1 MRFNDSLWHLWAKQL
16 CLTTIANI
24 KKPDLSLFKE
34 LKRRNVFRVGI
45 AYVVV
50 AWLVAQV
57 LQLVFES
64 FGTPDWAIK
73 TVLVLLATG
82 LPFALFF
89 AWAFELTPEGLKRE
103 KDVERSQSITHKTG
117 RSLDRAIIAILV
129 VALGY
134 FIWESRQKATEPI
147 SPTAGLEIDG
157 GTVEKKDPASPEST
171 AKSIA
176 VLPFVN
182 MSSDAEQDY
191 FSDGISEEILN
202 SLAMVKELK
211 VAGRTSS
218 FAFKGQNQDLRQ
230 IGEALGVEH
239 ILEGSVRKS
248 GNKVRITAQLIQV
261 DDGFHLWSG
270 TYDRE
275 LNDIFAIQDE
285 IAAAILEQM
294 KKALIGFD
302 TETTVATSARTD
314 SDVYDLYLLARQRI
328 YERKRLSIESAAE
341 LLDKA
346 IAKDPNYAPAYAQRG
361 IAALLLS
368 DRNYGDIP
376 VDEAGIQG
384 MLYLEKAKAL
394 DPNLAE
400 AWAGIG
406 LYHTNRP
413 AGHVEG
419 IEALEKALSINPSL
433 IDASNWLQIIYSETG
448 DPAKS
453 LAILEDMVE
462 RDPLYPPGYNNLIN
476 AYNHLGQQE
485 KSWALLERI
494 KPFMPGEPQ
503 VLQSEAWTWISLG
516 EVAKALPMAES
527 ALSQQPSDAVM
538 NNVLCVA
545 LLRTGQLEQV
555 VERCHPWFKAFA
567 LSLLNRREE
576 AMIIASELA
585 STGRV
590 GVMIYQLYAAD
601 EYEKLIEF
609 IESRWVDLAEYESEY
624 PDDGE
629 GYGRMLNIAR
639 GYAKTGNEARFNDA
653 MARVRAAHD
662 RAIAQN
668 MADPFFFVDEARY
681 YVLAGDNG
689 KALDMLE
696 QAIDKGLLI
705 PVKLASVWREMDALA
720 GDPRFE
726 SAQARTLEKVNIE
739 RAKLDLEPLTI

>member
-1 MRFNDSLWHLWAKQL
+1 M
-16 CLTTIANI
+16 
-24 KKPDLSLFKE
+24 SLFKE
-34 LKRRNVFRVGI
+34 LKRRNVFKVGI

-117 RSLDRAIIAILV
+117 RLLDRTIIAILV

-134 FIWESRQKATEPI
+134 FIWESRKEQSEPL

-157 GTVEKKDPASPEST
+157 GTVEKNDLTSPETT

-248 GNKVRITAQLIQV
+248 GTTVRITAQLIQV
-261 DDGFHLWSG
+261 NDGFHLWSG

-294 KKALIGFD
+294 KKALIGFEP
-302 TETTVATSARTD
+302 ETVVAASARTD
-314 SDVYDLYLLARQRI
+314 SEVYDLYLLARQRI
-328 YERKRLSIESAAE
+328 YERKRLSIESAVE

-368 DRNYGDIP
+368 DRNYGDTP
-376 VDEAGIQG
+376 LDEASIQS
-384 MLYLEKAKAL
+384 MLYLEKAIAL

-400 AWAGIG
+400 AWAGVG
-406 LYHTNRP
+406 LYHANRP
-413 AGHVEG
+413 AGHLEG
-419 IEALEKALSINPSL
+419 IEALEKALYINPNL
-433 IDASNWLQIIYSETG
+433 IDASNWLQVIYSETG
-448 DPAKS
+448 APAKA

-462 RDPLYPPGYNNLIN
+462 RDPLYPPGYGNLIN

-485 KSWALLERI
+485 KSWVLLERI
-494 KPFMPGEPQ
+494 KPFLPGDPQ
-503 VLQSEAWTWISLG
+503 VLQSEAWTWIS
-516 EVAKALPMAES
+516 
-527 ALSQQPSDAVM
+527 
-538 NNVLCVA
+538 
-545 LLRTGQLEQV
+545 
-555 VERCHPWFKAFA
+555 
-567 LSLLNRREE
+567 
-576 AMIIASELA
+576 
-585 STGRV
+585 
-590 GVMIYQLYAAD
+590 
-601 EYEKLIEF
+601 
-609 IESRWVDLAEYESEY
+609 
-624 PDDGE
+624 
-629 GYGRMLNIAR
+629 
-639 GYAKTGNEARFNDA
+639 
-653 MARVRAAHD
+653 
-662 RAIAQN
+662 
-668 MADPFFFVDEARY
+668 
-681 YVLAGDNG
+681 
-689 KALDMLE
+689 
-696 QAIDKGLLI
+696 
-705 PVKLASVWREMDALA
+705 
-720 GDPRFE
+720 
-726 SAQARTLEKVNIE
+726 
-739 RAKLDLEPLTI
+739 

>member
-1 MRFNDSLWHLWAKQL
+1 
-16 CLTTIANI
+16 
-24 KKPDLSLFKE
+24 LSLFKE
-34 LKRRNVFRVGI
+34 LKRRNVFKVGI

-117 RSLDRAIIAILV
+117 RLLDRSIIAVLV
-129 VALGY
+129 VALAY
-134 FIWESRQKATEPI
+134 FIWESRKEQSEPL
-147 SPTAGLEIDG
+147 SPTAGVEIDG
-157 GTVEKKDPASPEST
+157 GTVEENDLTSPET
-171 AKSIA
+171 AAKSIA

-248 GNKVRITAQLIQV
+248 GNTVRITAQLIQV

-275 LNDIFAIQDE
+275 LNNIFAIQDE

-294 KKALIGFD
+294 KKALIGFE
-302 TETTVATSARTD
+302 TETVVAASARTD
-314 SDVYDLYLLARQRI
+314 SEVYDLYLLARQRI
-328 YERKRLSIESAAE
+328 YERKRLSIESAVE

-368 DRNYGDIP
+368 DRNYGDTP
-376 VDEAGIQG
+376 LDEAGIQG
-384 MLYLEKAKAL
+384 MLYLEKAKAI

-406 LYHTNRP
+406 LYHSNRP
-413 AGHVEG
+413 AGHREG
-419 IEALEKALSINPSL
+419 IETLEKALSINPNL
-433 IDASNWLQIIYSETG
+433 IDASNWLQVIYSETG
-448 DPAKS
+448 DPAKA

-462 RDPLYPPGYNNLIN
+462 RDPLYPPGYGNLIN

-494 KPFMPGEPQ
+494 KPFLPGDPQ
-503 VLQSEAWTWISLG
+503 VLQSEAWTWVSLG
-516 EVAKALPMAES
+516 EVAKALPMLES
-527 ALSQQPSDAVM
+527 ALLQQPSDGVL
-538 NNVLCVA
+538 NNILSVA
-545 LLRTGQLEQV
+545 LLRTGQFEQV
-555 VERCHPWFKAFA
+555 VERGRPWARSFA
-567 LSLLNRREE
+567 LSQLNRREE
-576 AMIIASELA
+576 AMIIAGDLA
-585 STGRV
+585 SKGRV
-590 GVMIYQLYAAD
+590 GAMIYQLYAAD
-601 EYEKLIEF
+601 EYEELIEF
-609 IESRWVDLAEYESEY
+609 VESRWADLAEYESEY

-629 GYGRMLNIAR
+629 GYGSMLNIAHA
-639 GYAKTGNEARFNDA
+639 YAQTGNDVSFNDA
-653 MARVRAAHD
+653 MARARAAHD

-668 MADPFFFVDEARY
+668 IADPFFYVSEARY
-681 YVLAGDNG
+681 YVMAGDNG
-689 KALDMLE
+689 KALDFLE

-705 PVKLASVWREMDALA
+705 ATKFTSVWREMEAIA

-726 SAQARTLEKVNIE
+726 DVQARTLEKVNIE